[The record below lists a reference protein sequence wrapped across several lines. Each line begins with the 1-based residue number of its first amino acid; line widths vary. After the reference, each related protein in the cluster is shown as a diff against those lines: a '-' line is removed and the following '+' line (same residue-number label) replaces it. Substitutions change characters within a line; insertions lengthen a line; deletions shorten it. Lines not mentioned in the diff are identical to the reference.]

1 MTLPSI
7 APRAPRRLRRSPLTT
22 SLALGV
28 LAFGLLTSQ
37 PSRATSWELNPA
49 VWLNSILTQA
59 NTWTQ
64 QLESTAAYL
73 KQAQDIK
80 NQYDH
85 IKAQMTRLQTAL
97 LLAGFQGDQFTE
109 VDELDGMLQAC
120 PGTQPQLLSIVQ
132 LSTPNLTGQDV
143 VAKQLELCQRIQ
155 LAKNRKYNLTVGLMK
170 RLNALGTEY
179 QRLES
184 TRMRVAS
191 DKQGELNGA
200 LANLQSFSAK
210 FDQEMQ
216 SYDMRVKT
224 YDNYIAALNDRQQLL
239 ARQALESKSGPLGTV
254 MQGVV
259 LKGALQA
266 ARSRDR

>member
-1 MTLPSI
+1 MII
-7 APRAPRRLRRSPLTT
+7 ACA
-22 SLALGV
+22 LAV
-28 LAFGLLTSQ
+28 GLFVSQ
-37 PSRATSWELNPA
+37 PSRAWASFETNPA

-64 QLESTAAYL
+64 QLESTAAYI

-80 NQYDH
+80 NQLDH
-85 IKAQMTRLQTAL
+85 IKAQITRLQTAL
-97 LLAGFQGDQFTE
+97 MLAGFQGDQFAE

-120 PGTQPQLLSIVQ
+120 PGTQPQLLNIVQ
-132 LSTPNLTGQDV
+132 LATPNLTGQDV

-170 RLNALGTEY
+170 RLNELGKEY

-184 TRMRVAS
+184 TRMRAAS

-239 ARQALESKSGPLGTV
+239 ARQALESKSGLLGTV

-259 LKGALQA
+259 LKGALQV
-266 ARSRDR
+266 ARERDR